1 MIVVD
6 PAGELVAEDITAEQR
21 ANARKI
27 MNEVLNE
34 KIEAMAVELVPDRTI
49 TQDEMVEY
57 GYEWGGM
64 IPLREQAA
72 EKLYDAGLEIFVLNQ
87 GNSEASIDS
96 KDYLTDHAE
105 RGGIFGV
112 EKVAWAKFI
121 ETNSLKKVE
130 EMLEDD
136 YGMIDGILNNGS
148 KQEKEDKAHERK
160 GSVMEKL
167 SEGKEFVITFDF
179 GQEAEHGKKRE

>member
-1 MIVVD
+1 
-6 PAGELVAEDITAEQR
+6 
-21 ANARKI
+21 

-87 GNSEASIDS
+87 DNSEASIDS

-136 YGMIDGILNNGS
+136 
-148 KQEKEDKAHERK
+148 
-160 GSVMEKL
+160 
-167 SEGKEFVITFDF
+167 
-179 GQEAEHGKKRE
+179 